1 MTSKEELRD
10 KRAEAVKSLMD
21 DFAQSVSNKMLEFF
35 EELPHETIIEFFE
48 KYTEWQRE
56 DFSVCRI
63 YFPFGEYGDDTA
75 YIGTDSHYGK
85 GFGISVLKWDEYIER
100 FGKDYLLGNPELIQM
115 FYGADGNI
123 PNYLTNQITL
133 HKELFTR
140 AKQYCIHENVYVD
153 TAHLEG
159 AVRYSAMCLYL
170 EKGIKD
176 SADLVILGLTRKDA
190 VDDIN
195 TAFFDSLCGSGI
207 VSGYVSSKKFDFYEK
222 ILREENPTPAMKL
235 LQDLAK
241 EAIAIE
247 KDNSRY
253 YPSLQ
258 TYLENV
264 FVDLLKSASDVS
276 YGNEMRKV
284 GYLSRVAKLMDID
297 FKGAVSDAIAKGIK
311 DNKFDRADVDS
322 LIKTIEE
329 RVTSQLERYTDST
342 SSRLSM
348 AREVKETALPVIKEV
363 WSQMNEP
370 AYENEY
376 EPENVEMD

>member
-1 MTSKEELRD
+1 MTSNKEKRD
-10 KRAEAVKSLMD
+10 KRTDAVRELMD
-21 DFAQSVSNKMLEFF
+21 KFAQSVSDKMFEFF
-35 EELPHETIIEFFE
+35 EELPQETIIKFFE
-48 KYTEWQRE
+48 KYIEWQRE
-56 DFSVCRI
+56 D
-63 YFPFGEYGDDTA
+63 YPFREYGDDTA

-100 FGKDYLLGNPELIQM
+100 FGEDYLLGSPELIQM
-115 FYGADGNI
+115 FYSADGNI
-123 PNYLTNQITL
+123 PSYLANQIDL

-140 AKQYCIHENVYVD
+140 AKQHCIHGNVHVD
-153 TAHLEG
+153 TARLEG
-159 AVRYSAMCLYL
+159 AVRYSAMSLYL

-176 SADLVILGLTRKDA
+176 SADLIILGLTRKDA

-222 ILREENPTPAMKL
+222 ILNEENPTPAIKL

-241 EAIAIE
+241 EAIAME

-258 TYLENV
+258 TYLGNV

-284 GYLSRVAKLMDID
+284 GYLSRVGKLMDID

-311 DNKFDRADVDS
+311 DNKFDKADVDS

-329 RVTSQLERYTDST
+329 RMTSQLERYADST